1 MKKKKN
7 IYHLKT
13 NTDEHYALHVAREII
28 KRNSVY
34 TLVNYIIW
42 SWESKPKLKK
52 SDLLNVITEEYL
64 NKQKGK
70 NEKTN
75 IVKFDRNQL
84 N

>member
-7 IYHLKT
+7 IHHLKT
-13 NTDEHYALHVAREII
+13 KSDNCYAMEVARQII
-28 KRNSVY
+28 ERNSLY

-42 SWESKPKLKK
+42 SWEAKPKIKQM
-52 SDLLNVITEEYL
+52 DLLNVITEEYL

-70 NEKTN
+70 YEKNN
-75 IVKFDRNQL
+75 IVKFDITKL

>member
-1 MKKKKN
+1 MRKKKN

-28 KRNSVY
+28 KRNSLY

-42 SWESKPKLKK
+42 SWEAKPKLKK

>member
-1 MKKKKN
+1 MKKNKN

-64 NKQKGK
+64 NKQKVK

>member
-64 NKQKGK
+64 NKQKVK

>member
-7 IYHLKT
+7 IHYLKT
-13 NTDEHYALHVAREII
+13 KTDEHYAIEVARQII
-28 KRNSVY
+28 SRDSLY

-42 SWESKPKLKK
+42 AWEAKPKIKK
-52 SDLLNVITEEYL
+52 MDLLNVITEEYL
-64 NKQKGK
+64 NNQKGK

-75 IVKFDRNQL
+75 IVRFNPKL